1 MYEHRSMPLLPRRAF
16 ARRMA
21 GHALFALAFIAGSLA
36 IGVAGYHWIEGMPFI
51 DSLLNASMLLGGMG
65 PVGDL
70 HTVAGKLFASAYALF
85 AGIGFLVVAGVLF
98 APVIHRFLHKFH
110 LELAADQDAPRK
122 DLPGRQSYRA
132 DRSRLPRPA
141 TAGGAAADRSRRE
154 EAPRRGEPPRGGSR
168 PAEGGDGQGEP

>member
-1 MYEHRSMPLLPRRAF
+1 MFEHKWAPLLSRRAF

-21 GHALFALAFIAGSLA
+21 AHALFALAFVAGSLLV
-36 IGVAGYHWIEGMPFI
+36 GVEGYHRIEGMPYI

-65 PVGDL
+65 PVGEL

-110 LELAADQDAPRK
+110 LELATDQDAPRK
-122 DLPGRQSYRA
+122 NLPGTQSHRAERQRPAHDPRA
-132 DRSRLPRPA
+132 PRP
-141 TAGGAAADRSRRE
+141 
-154 EAPRRGEPPRGGSR
+154 EPGSDSS
-168 PAEGGDGQGEP
+168 EV

>member
-1 MYEHRSMPLLPRRAF
+1 MYEHKSKPLLPPRAF
-16 ARRMA
+16 ARRML
-21 GHALFALAFIAGSLA
+21 GHGLFALAFVAVSLA
-36 IGVAGYHWIEGMPFI
+36 IGVIGYHQIEGMPYI

-65 PVGDL
+65 PVGEL

-110 LELAADQDAPRK
+110 LELAADEDAPRK

-132 DRSRLPRPA
+132 DRQRVPREA
-141 TAGGAAADRSRRE
+141 TGSASDRSRRVE
-154 EAPRRGEPPRGGSR
+154 VPRDR
-168 PAEGGDGQGEP
+168 PEGDES

>member
-1 MYEHRSMPLLPRRAF
+1 MFEHRSMPLLPRRMF
-16 ARRMA
+16 ARRMV
-21 GHALFALAFIAGSLA
+21 GHGLFALAFVAASLA
-36 IGVAGYHWIEGMPFI
+36 VGVAGYHHFEGMPYI

-98 APVIHRFLHKFH
+98 APVIHRFLHRFH
-110 LELAADQDAPRK
+110 LELAADDEAPRK

-132 DRSRLPRPA
+132 DRPRHA
-141 TAGGAAADRSRRE
+141 
-154 EAPRRGEPPRGGSR
+154 EAPPGSRGGFH
-168 PAEGGDGQGEP
+168 PEPGSDSSES

>member
-1 MYEHRSMPLLPRRAF
+1 MYEHRSMPLLSRRAF

-21 GHALFALAFIAGSLA
+21 GHALFALAFVVGSLA
-36 IGVAGYHWIEGMPFI
+36 IGVGGYHWIEGMPFI

-98 APVIHRFLHKFH
+98 APIIHRFLHKFH
-110 LELAADQDAPRK
+110 LELAADEDAPRK

-132 DRSRLPRPA
+132 DRPRMPRRAAGATAADLPRQ
-141 TAGGAAADRSRRE
+141 G
-154 EAPRRGEPPRGGSR
+154 EAPRESRAGSR
-168 PAEGGDGQGEP
+168 LEDDGDADEL

>member
-1 MYEHRSMPLLPRRAF
+1 MYEHRWMPLMSRRAF

-21 GHALFALAFIAGSLA
+21 GHGLFALAFVVASLA
-36 IGVAGYHWIEGMPFI
+36 VGIAGYHHFEHMPYI

-70 HTVAGKLFASAYALF
+70 HTVGGKLFASAYALF

-98 APVIHRFLHKFH
+98 APVIHRFLHRFH
-110 LELAADQDAPRK
+110 LELAADEDAQRK

-132 DRSRLPRPA
+132 DRPRHAESPP
-141 TAGGAAADRSRRE
+141 GSRRDVH
-154 EAPRRGEPPRGGSR
+154 PEPGCDSN
-168 PAEGGDGQGEP
+168 EN

>member
-1 MYEHRSMPLLPRRAF
+1 MYEHKSMPLLPRRAF

-21 GHALFALAFIAGSLA
+21 GHALFALAFVAASLA
-36 IGVAGYHWIEGMPFI
+36 VGILGYHYFERMPYI

-70 HTVAGKLFASAYALF
+70 HTVGGKLFASAYALF

-98 APVIHRFLHKFH
+98 APVIHRLLHRFH
-110 LELAADQDAPRK
+110 LELAADEDAPRK

-132 DRSRLPRPA
+132 DR
-141 TAGGAAADRSRRE
+141 
-154 EAPRRGEPPRGGSR
+154 PRRGKSPKDR
-168 PAEGGDGQGEP
+168 PGGDSG

>member
-1 MYEHRSMPLLPRRAF
+1 MYENKRMPLLSRPDF

-21 GHALFALAFIAGSLA
+21 RHAVFALAFVAGSLA
-36 IGVAGYHWIEGMPFI
+36 IGIAGYHWIEGMPFI

-98 APVIHRFLHKFH
+98 APVFHRFLHRFH

-122 DLPGRQSYRA
+122 DLPGRHAYRA
-132 DRSRLPRPA
+132 DRKRP
-141 TAGGAAADRSRRE
+141 G
-154 EAPRRGEPPRGGSR
+154 
-168 PAEGGDGQGEP
+168 

>member
-1 MYEHRSMPLLPRRAF
+1 MPLLPRRAF

-21 GHALFALAFIAGSLA
+21 GHALFALAFVAGSLA

-122 DLPGRQSYRA
+122 DLPGRQGYR
-132 DRSRLPRPA
+132 
-141 TAGGAAADRSRRE
+141 ADRSRRE
-154 EAPRRGEPPRGGSR
+154 ELPRRGEPPRRGSR
-168 PAEGGDGQGEP
+168 PEEDGDTPGER

>member
-1 MYEHRSMPLLPRRAF
+1 MYEHKSMPLLPRRAF

-21 GHALFALAFIAGSLA
+21 GHALFALAFVAGSLA
-36 IGVAGYHWIEGMPFI
+36 IGILGYHYFERMPYI

-70 HTVAGKLFASAYALF
+70 HTVGGKLFASAYALF

-98 APVIHRFLHKFH
+98 APLIHRFLHRFH
-110 LELAADQDAPRK
+110 LELAADEDAPRK

-132 DRSRLPRPA
+132 DRSR
-141 TAGGAAADRSRRE
+141 
-154 EAPRRGEPPRGGSR
+154 RGESPRDR
-168 PAEGGDGQGEP
+168 PGGDTG